1 MTTVV
6 AHLADSLAAA
16 SVKWFYGVVG
26 DSIVG
31 AEQRGKIVAWVHARH
46 HV

>member
-6 AHLADSLAAA
+6 AHPGESLAAA
-16 SVKWFYGVVG
+16 GVKWFYGQVG

-31 AEQRGKIVAWVHARH
+31 AEQRSKIVAWVHARH